1 MSVAGSRTVSTSS
14 RPRSAIRTVTV
25 LADPFQPPRMSD
37 GAGALVNVNTIES
50 PCVGLPRGPPALVV
64 CTSAGAGADGGGG
77 GGGGAG
83 AAGGG
88 GGGGGGAGGGDGT
101 PGGADGGGEAAGG
114 GGAGALSS
122 APPLSPVSP
131 PPV

>member
-1 MSVAGSRTVSTSS
+1 MSVVGSRTVSTSS

-25 LADPFQPPRMSD
+25 LADPFQPARMND

-50 PCVGLPRGPPALVV
+50 PCVGFPCGPPAFVV
-64 CTSAGAGADGGGG
+64 CTSAGVGVGGGA

-88 GGGGGGAGGGDGT
+88 GGWA
-101 PGGADGGGEAAGG
+101 GGEAGG
-114 GGAGALSS
+114 EG
-122 APPLSPVSP
+122 SP
-131 PPV
+131 

>member
-1 MSVAGSRTVSTSS
+1 MSVVGSRTVSTSS

-88 GGGGGGAGGGDGT
+88 GGGGAGPRGAKRI
-101 PGGADGGGEAAGG
+101 PGRAGG
-114 GGAGALSS
+114 GGGAS
-122 APPLSPVSP
+122 
-131 PPV
+131 